1 MKNLNMRKRLILR
14 SILNNNYMSKK
25 DIRVIKGHEHIPY
38 RPVKYSEDEM
48 VDRARSF
55 YELAERRRSIR
66 TFSDK
71 PIPREIMINII
82 KTAGTSPSG
91 ANKQPWTFCLVSNP
105 AIKKK
110 IRIAAEEE
118 EYQSYHKRM
127 SEEWLKDLKPMG
139 TDWNKP
145 YIEKAPWLIVVF
157 RKIYDID
164 KNGLKTNN
172 YYVTESIG
180 LACGMLLLAI
190 HNAGLSALTHT
201 PSPMNFLS
209 SILDRPENER
219 PFLLIPVGH
228 PAEETFV
235 PNIKRK
241 KFDEICLRYE

>member
-1 MKNLNMRKRLILR
+1 
-14 SILNNNYMSKK
+14 MSKK
-25 DIRVIKGHEHIPY
+25 DIRVIKGYEHIPY
-38 RPVKYSEDEM
+38 RSEKYSEGEM

-55 YELAERRRSIR
+55 YELARRRRSIR

-71 PIPREIMINII
+71 PVPLEIMINII
-82 KTAGTSPSG
+82 RTAGTSPSG
-91 ANKQPWTFCLVSNP
+91 ANKQPWTFCLVSNT
-105 AIKKK
+105 AIKKQ

-127 SEEWLKDLKPMG
+127 SEEWLRDLKPMG

-145 YIEKAPWLIVVF
+145 FIEKAPWLIVAF

-164 KNGLKTNN
+164 ENGLKTNN

-180 LACGMLLLAI
+180 LACGMLLMAI
-190 HNAGLSALTHT
+190 QNAGLSALTHT

-219 PFLLIPVGH
+219 PFLLIPVGY
-228 PAEETFV
+228 PEKETFV
-235 PNIKRK
+235 PNITRK
-241 KFDEICLRYE
+241 DIDEMGVSYE